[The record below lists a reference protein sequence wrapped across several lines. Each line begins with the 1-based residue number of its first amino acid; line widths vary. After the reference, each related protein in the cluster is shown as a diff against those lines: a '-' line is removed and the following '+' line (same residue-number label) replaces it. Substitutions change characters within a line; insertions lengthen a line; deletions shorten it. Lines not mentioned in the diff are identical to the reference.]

1 MPHNNPTHRQT
12 QLELFEPET
21 LYFVTWINK
30 DGKEK
35 QTKYPVNILCAL
47 TFIRVLQYDRTTT
60 NHLIKKAPTKT
71 AGASN
76 MQHQ

>member
-21 LYFVTWINK
+21 LYYVTWINK
-30 DGKEK
+30 DGKTK
-35 QTKYPVNILCAL
+35 QTKHAVNLECAL
-47 TFIRVLQYDRTTT
+47 TFIRILGYDRTTK
-60 NHLIKKAPTKT
+60 NPLIKKAPTNT